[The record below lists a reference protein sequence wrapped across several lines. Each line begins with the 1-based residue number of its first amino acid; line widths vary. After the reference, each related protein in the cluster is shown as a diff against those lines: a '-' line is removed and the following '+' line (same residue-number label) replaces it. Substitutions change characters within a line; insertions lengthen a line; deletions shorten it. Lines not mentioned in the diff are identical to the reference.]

1 MSRPGETEA
10 DEGVDGAQAR
20 FLRLL
25 DAHKALVHRVAS
37 CYGRGAADRADLVQE
52 VVAQLWR
59 AFGHYDERR
68 PFSTWAY
75 RIALNVAISHGRKET
90 RRRRLVV
97 PADGELI
104 AAAED
109 PPQDERL
116 QPLRAA
122 IERLGPA
129 DRALVLLH
137 LDGQPHAAIAEI
149 LGLSE
154 SNVGTRLG
162 RVKERLRRELTRER
176 PGEGAR

>member
-1 MSRPGETEA
+1 MSRPSETEA
-10 DEGVDGAQAR
+10 DGRTDGDGAQAR

-25 DAHKALVHRVAS
+25 DVHKGLVHRVAS
-37 CYGRGAADRADLVQE
+37 CYGRDGADRADLVQE

-59 AFGHYDERR
+59 AFGAYDERR

-75 RIALNVAISHGRKET
+75 RIALNVAISFCRKET

-97 PADGELI
+97 PAEDELI
-104 AAAED
+104 APAAEVA
-109 PPQDERL
+109 PDERL

-137 LDGQPHAAIAEI
+137 LDGQPHATIAEI

-154 SNVGTRLG
+154 TNVGTRLG
-162 RVKERLRRELTRER
+162 RIKERLRRELTKED
-176 PGEGAR
+176 AR